1 MKIDELLSLFQNN
14 LSTIE
19 ESHIDQKGYLWITID
34 RSELVKAA
42 QFIKD
47 QFKDTNIIFTHCF
60 ATDFLESEGK
70 MEMIYGWWQI
80 DHNLYFNLRL
90 FLPADDLKVDS
101 IISIWHNAN
110 WHEREAWE
118 LLGVD
123 VVGHPNLVPLLL
135 PDELVGKH
143 PMRKAFKIREETGD

>member
-1 MKIDELLSLFQNN
+1 MKIDELQNLFKSN

-19 ESHIDQKGYLWITID
+19 ESYLDEKNYLWITID

-47 QFKDTNIIFTHCF
+47 QFKDTNIIFGHCF
-60 ATDFLESEGK
+60 ATDFLDEGK
-70 MEMIYGWWQI
+70 MEMIYTWWHI
-80 DHNLYFNLRL
+80 DHNLYISLRL

-101 IISIWHNAN
+101 ITGIWHNAS

-123 VVGHPNLVPLLL
+123 VIGHPNLETLLL
-135 PDELVGKH
+135 PDELVGKY
-143 PMRKAFKIREETGD
+143 PLRKAFKIRENTGD